1 MSDSLLYIS
10 SIGMSRECREG
21 IRVVVIACGG
31 VYFYAHARSKFL
43 GRELLNTHQM
53 IRRYATTWIEELGGC

>member
-1 MSDSLLYIS
+1 MSASLLYIS

-31 VYFYAHARSKFL
+31 VYFYAHARSKIWE
-43 GRELLNTHQM
+43 RVVIIIHK
-53 IRRYATTWIEELGGC
+53 TTQQHNKQLYG